1 MDRPEERALA
11 GEKIEDNDSKIIYT
25 FDTVF
30 IVVAANFGAGLL
42 CNTGD
47 RQRCHREGNQISVQT
62 IV

>member
-25 FDTVF
+25 FDTIF

-47 RQRCHREGNQISVQT
+47 RQRCH
-62 IV
+62 